1 MAKAKRS
8 PKKSKRASKAKR
20 GKASRPKR
28 KPSRKSKTTDKA
40 KAKRTSKSRRA
51 SQGRR
56 VAQKGLPVA
65 RRKPSSRGRSDGALH
80 TSSVGFTEIEKSL
93 ADAPGDVPRFDVTI
107 TKEEGP
113 EDLTAVV
120 IGIPAPVLIPG
131 QDSSVFTTTSPF
143 RLMVSATG
151 DPGRVKL
158 ALSHCDPDKHVGDMP
173 ENGGLYEGQ
182 TQHVVKP

>member
-8 PKKSKRASKAKR
+8 SKKSKRASKAKR
-20 GKASRPKR
+20 GKAPRPNR

-40 KAKRTSKSRRA
+40 KARRTPKSSRA
-51 SQGRR
+51 SQGRQ
-56 VAQKGLPVA
+56 VARKGLSVA
-65 RRKPSSRGRSDGALH
+65 RRKSRSRARSDGALH
-80 TSSVGFTEIEKSL
+80 TTGVALTQIEKSL
-93 ADAPGDVPRFDVTI
+93 AAAPGDVPRFNVTI

-131 QDSSVFTTTSPF
+131 QDSSSFTTTSPF

-151 DPGRVKL
+151 DPGLVKL

-182 TQHVVKP
+182 TQHEVKP